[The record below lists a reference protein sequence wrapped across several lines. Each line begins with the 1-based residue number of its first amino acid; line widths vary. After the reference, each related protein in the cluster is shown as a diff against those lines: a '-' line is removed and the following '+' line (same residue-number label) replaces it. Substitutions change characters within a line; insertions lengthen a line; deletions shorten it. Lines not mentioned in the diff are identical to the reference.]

1 MSTTNRDVR
10 EIVREEPVMRVRIL
24 AALHDGPLTIPEI
37 AAAIGAPTHETVFWI
52 MGMRRY
58 GWIAEIKGATVDLGL
73 YPELQRYGATDIS
86 ACFSC
91 GTCTASCPLSQT
103 DSTFPRRI
111 IRYAQVGMKD
121 ALLSSKELWSCYQC
135 AECAETCPT
144 QADPS
149 EFMAAT
155 RRYAI
160 ASYDKT
166 RIARTMYTR
175 PVVATVFAVFL
186 AAFFALFMYSA
197 HGPQSG
203 ESLAIFEFIPETLI
217 HNTGI
222 VVMILVFL
230 AGVAG
235 VLDMARHIGRREG
248 VRWSTLVGSRAAIAR
263 TARAAW
269 VAIGRESLGQ
279 VQFRRECSND
289 EVPVAWYR
297 RRWLVH
303 ALTMWGFLGL
313 LAATLLDYGL
323 ALVGIKETGAPVPI
337 WYPVRLLGTVAGLAL
352 VYGTTILIVDRYRA
366 ANRSVKRSTT
376 ADWML
381 LGLLWVTGVTGFA
394 LELAL
399 YLPSAPSWGYWVFL
413 LHVAVAMELVLLA
426 PFMKLAHAVYR
437 PVALFFVALARSQP
451 EGSG

>member
-1 MSTTNRDVR
+1 MAGTAT
-10 EIVREEPVMRVRIL
+10 
-24 AALHDGPLTIPEI
+24 
-37 AAAIGAPTHETVFWI
+37 AI
-52 MGMRRY
+52 
-58 GWIAEIKGATVDLGL
+58 DLGL

-135 AECAETCPT
+135 GECAETCPT

-166 RIARTMYTR
+166 RIAKAMYTR
-175 PVVATVFAVFL
+175 PIVGTLFAVFL
-186 AAFFALFMYSA
+186 AVFFALFMYSA

-203 ESLAIFEFIPETLI
+203 ETLALFEFIPAHLI
-217 HNTGI
+217 HDTGI
-222 VVMILVFL
+222 VVMIAVVLAGF
-230 AGVAG
+230 AGVAS
-235 VLDMARHIGRREG
+235 MARRIARREG
-248 VRWSTLVGSRAAIAR
+248 VGWLTVVGSRAALAR
-263 TARAAW
+263 SARAAW
-269 VAIGRESLGQ
+269 ASIGRDSLGQ
-279 VQFRRECSND
+279 VRFRQECDAD
-289 EVPVAWYR
+289 EVAVAVPWYR

-313 LAATLLDYGL
+313 LGATLLDYGL
-323 ALVGIKETGAPVPI
+323 ALLGIKETGTLVPI
-337 WYPVRLLGTVAGLAL
+337 WYPVRLLGTVAGMAL
-352 VYGTTILIVDRYRA
+352 VYGTTILIIDRYRA
-366 ANRSVKRSTT
+366 TNRSVKRSTT

-381 LGLLWVTGVTGFA
+381 LGLLWVTAVTGFA

-399 YLPSAPSWGYWVFL
+399 YLPSPPTWGYWMFL
-413 LHVAVAMELVLLA
+413 VHVAVAMELVLLA

-437 PVALFFVALARSQP
+437 PVALFFVALARQP
-451 EGSG
+451 EEGAG

>member
-1 MSTTNRDVR
+1 MTAATT
-10 EIVREEPVMRVRIL
+10 
-24 AALHDGPLTIPEI
+24 
-37 AAAIGAPTHETVFWI
+37 
-52 MGMRRY
+52 
-58 GWIAEIKGATVDLGL
+58 TVDLGL
-73 YPELQRYGATDIS
+73 YPDIQRYGAADIS

-111 IRYAQVGMKD
+111 IRYAQLGMKD

-135 AECAETCPT
+135 GECAETCPT

-155 RRYAI
+155 RRFAI
-160 ASYDKT
+160 ASYDRT

-175 PVVATVFAVFL
+175 PVVATFLAVLL

-203 ESLAIFEFIPETLI
+203 ESLAIFQFIPEGLI

-230 AGVAG
+230 AGLSG
-235 VLDMARHIGRREG
+235 VVSMARRIGRREG
-248 VRWSTLVGSRAAIAR
+248 VGLRSTFGSRAALAR
-263 TARAAW
+263 SARAAW
-269 VAIGRESLGQ
+269 VAVFRESLGQ
-279 VQFRRECSND
+279 ARFREECETEAA
-289 EVPVAWYR
+289 EVAGDPPVPWFR

-303 ALTMWGFLGL
+303 AATVWGFLGL

-323 ALVGIKETGAPVPI
+323 ALAGIKETGAPVPL
-337 WYPVRLLGTVAGLAL
+337 WYPVRLLGTAAGFLL
-352 VYGTTILIVDRYRA
+352 VYGATILILDRYRM

-381 LGLLWVTGVTGFA
+381 LGLLWVTGATGFV

-399 YLPSAPSWGYWVFL
+399 YLPSAPAWGYWVFL
-413 LHVAVAMELVLLA
+413 VHVAVALELVLLA

-437 PVALFFVALARSQP
+437 PVALFFVALAQSA
-451 EGSG
+451 EGSGG

>member
-1 MSTTNRDVR
+1 MTA
-10 EIVREEPVMRVRIL
+10 P
-24 AALHDGPLTIPEI
+24 AATAPRPL
-37 AAAIGAPTHETVFWI
+37 
-52 MGMRRY
+52 
-58 GWIAEIKGATVDLGL
+58 DLGL
-73 YPELQRYGATDIS
+73 YPDLQRFGATDIS

-103 DSTFPRRI
+103 DTTFPRRI

-121 ALLSSKELWSCYQC
+121 ALLASKELWSCYQC

-160 ASYDKT
+160 ASYDRT
-166 RIARTMYTR
+166 RIARMMYTR
-175 PVVATVFAVFL
+175 PVVATLFALVV

-203 ESLAIFEFIPETLI
+203 ETLAIFEFIPEGLI
-217 HNTGI
+217 HDTGI
-222 VVMILVFL
+222 VVMMVVFVAGF
-230 AGVAG
+230 AGVG
-235 VLDMARHIGRREG
+235 TMARRIGRREG
-248 VRWSTLVGSRAAIAR
+248 VGWSDVLGSRAALRRAG
-263 TARAAW
+263 RAAW
-269 VAIGRESLGQ
+269 AAIGRDSLGQ
-279 VQFRRECSND
+279 ARFRQECAA
-289 EVPVAWYR
+289 ETEPVAWYR

-313 LAATLLDYGL
+313 LAATILDYGL
-323 ALVGIKETGAPVPI
+323 ALAGIKETGTPVPI
-337 WYPVRLLGTVAGLAL
+337 WYPVRLLGTIAGMAL
-352 VYGTTILIVDRYRA
+352 VYGTTILIIDRYRA
-366 ANRSVKRSTT
+366 THRSVKRSTT

-381 LGLLWVTGVTGFA
+381 LGLLWVTAVTGFV

-399 YLPSAPSWGYWVFL
+399 YLPSPPTWGYWMFL
-413 LHVAVAMELVLLA
+413 LHVAVAMELVLFA

-437 PVALFFVALARSQP
+437 PVALFYVELARGRQ
-451 EGSG
+451 EGG

>member
-1 MSTTNRDVR
+1 MTG
-10 EIVREEPVMRVRIL
+10 L
-24 AALHDGPLTIPEI
+24 ATSIDGSI
-37 AAAIGAPTHETVFWI
+37 AI
-52 MGMRRY
+52 
-58 GWIAEIKGATVDLGL
+58 DLGL

-103 DSTFPRRI
+103 DTTFPRRI

-149 EFMAAT
+149 EFMAAA

-175 PVVATVFAVFL
+175 PVVATIFAVVL
-186 AAFFALFMYSA
+186 ALFFALFMYSA

-203 ESLAIFEFIPETLI
+203 ASLAIFEFIPEGLI
-217 HNTGI
+217 HDTGI
-222 VVMILVFL
+222 AVMALVVL
-230 AGVAG
+230 AGIVG
-235 VLDMARHIGRREG
+235 VGGMARRIARREG
-248 VRWSTLVGSRAAIAR
+248 VGWSTVFGGRVAISRSAH
-263 TARAAW
+263 AAW
-269 VAIGRESLGQ
+269 EAIGRDSLGQ
-279 VQFRRECSND
+279 VRYRQECAAD
-289 EVPVAWYR
+289 DVPVALPR

-313 LAATLLDYGL
+313 LVATLLDYGL
-323 ALVGIKETGAPVPI
+323 ALVGIKETGTPVPI
-337 WYPVRLLGTVAGLAL
+337 WYPVRLLGTVAGLML
-352 VYGTTILIVDRYRA
+352 VYGTTVMILDRYRA

-394 LELAL
+394 IELAL
-399 YLPSAPSWGYWVFL
+399 YLPDPPAWGYWVFL
-413 LHVAVAMELVLLA
+413 VHVAVAMELVLLA
-426 PFMKLAHAVYR
+426 PFMKLSHAVYR
-437 PVALFFVALARSQP
+437 PVALFFVALAQASR
-451 EGSG
+451 EGDP

>member
-1 MSTTNRDVR
+1 MAG
-10 EIVREEPVMRVRIL
+10 L
-24 AALHDGPLTIPEI
+24 ATS
-37 AAAIGAPTHETVFWI
+37 
-52 MGMRRY
+52 
-58 GWIAEIKGATVDLGL
+58 VDLGL

-103 DSTFPRRI
+103 DSTFPRRM
-111 IRYAQVGMKD
+111 IRYAQVGVKD
-121 ALLSSKELWSCYQC
+121 ALLASKELWSCYQC
-135 AECAETCPT
+135 GECAETCPT

-149 EFMAAT
+149 EFMAAA

-175 PVVATVFAVFL
+175 PLVATVFAVVL
-186 AAFFALFMYSA
+186 ALFFALFMYSA

-203 ESLAIFEFIPETLI
+203 ESLAIFEFIPEGLI
-217 HNTGI
+217 HDTGI
-222 VVMILVFL
+222 VVMVLVFL
-230 AGVAG
+230 AGIAG
-235 VLDMARHIGRREG
+235 VGGMARRIARRDG
-248 VRWSTLVGSRAAIAR
+248 VGWSTVVGSRAALAR
-263 TARAAW
+263 SARAAW
-269 VAIGRESLGQ
+269 ASIGRDSLGQ
-279 VQFRRECSND
+279 VRFRQECAAD
-289 EVPVAWYR
+289 DLPVALPR
-297 RRWLVH
+297 RRWFLH

-323 ALVGIKETGAPVPI
+323 AIIGIKETGAPVPI
-337 WYPVRLLGTVAGLAL
+337 WYPVRLLGTVAGLML
-352 VYGTTILIVDRYRA
+352 VYGTTVMIIDRYRA

-399 YLPSAPSWGYWVFL
+399 YLPSAPAWGYWVFL

-426 PFMKLAHAVYR
+426 PFMKLSHAIYR
-437 PVALFFVALARSQP
+437 PIALFFVALAQAP
-451 EGSG
+451 KEGDA